1 MSQQERDNKAKI
13 EARAALHMAHLG
25 AQACKRLTVTNE
37 STAASMFAVRSV
49 RWYREACESLSD
61 LQARD
66 PYTVS
71 RILAEF
77 A

>member
-1 MSQQERDNKAKI
+1 MTLEQRGEVRGAIQTS
-13 EARAALHMAHLG
+13 HVCAHL
-25 AQACKRLTVTNE
+25 ACLLAHNGDSNARHY
-37 STAASMFAVRSV
+37 AVRSV
-49 RWYREACESLSD
+49 RWYREAVESLSD